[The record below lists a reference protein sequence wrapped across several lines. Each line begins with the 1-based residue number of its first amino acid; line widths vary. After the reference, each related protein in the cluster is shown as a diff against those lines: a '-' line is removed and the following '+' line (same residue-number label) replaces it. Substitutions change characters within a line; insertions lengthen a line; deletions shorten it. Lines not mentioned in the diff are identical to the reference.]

1 MARPSV
7 RILSRYLLRQ
17 HLAPL
22 GFALG
27 SLTAFLMIQQI
38 AKQFGSLVGKGLSW
52 SVIAEVFVLSIP
64 FIVAMT
70 LPMAV
75 LVAVLHTFTHLGADN
90 EITAMKAGGISLARV
105 VAPVLGGAALV
116 TAIALVWNDQVLPRA
131 NHRLAMLQRDIMRK
145 KPSFSLKEQVIN
157 EVVPG
162 QFFLR
167 AARIDPATNR
177 LKDVTIYDLGDAP
190 ERRRIIVA
198 DSGQMAYTPGG
209 TDLYLTLRDGEIQ
222 EVKRT
227 EPNQFNRT
235 FFLTNRIKVA
245 NIGDTLTRT
254 QNDAYRGDREMSICE
269 LAQQARVARRDE
281 ARVHLEVQAAVVAD
295 LRRLAGLPV
304 APLPPDSSALNPQPG
319 LLCRAWGGLIAWL
332 APAEA
337 EAAQR
342 PERLPRL
349 PAQASMPP
357 PPLVT
362 PGAGIGEDVRA
373 RGDRQR
379 AATYAV
385 EVHKKLAIAGACFAF
400 ALLGIPVALRFP
412 RGGAGV
418 VIGTSVAV
426 FAIYYIGLIGGEDLG
441 DRLIVSPFL
450 AMWIP
455 NILFVVVGLLGLWL
469 VRREGGG
476 PGSRGGDWSD
486 VRDALVAWLKR
497 RRRAA

>member
-17 HLAPL
+17 HVAPL

-27 SLTAFLMIQQI
+27 SLTAFLMVQQI
-38 AKQFGSLVGKGLSW
+38 CEKLGSRVGNGMPW
-52 SVIAEVFVLSIP
+52 SVFIEVFVLSIP
-64 FIVAMT
+64 FIVAM
-70 LPMAV
+70 ARSV
-75 LVAVLHTFTHLGADN
+75 AALVAVVHTFTRRVADN
-90 EITAMKAGGISLARV
+90 EITAMKAGGVSLGRV

-116 TAIALVWNDQVLPRA
+116 TLVALVWNDQVLPRA
-131 NHRLAMLQRDIMRK
+131 NHRLRTLQMDITRK
-145 KPSFSLKEQVIN
+145 KPSFALKEQVIN
-157 EVVPG
+157 EVTQG

-209 TDLYLTLRDGEIQ
+209 KDLYLTLRDGEIQ

-227 EPNQFNRT
+227 EPGQFNRT
-235 FFLTNRIKVA
+235 FFRTNRIKVA

-254 QNDAYRGDREMSICE
+254 QNDTYRTDREMSLCD
-269 LAQQARVARRDE
+269 LARQVRIARREE
-281 ARVHLEVQAAVVAD
+281 ARVHVEARAAVAAD
-295 LRRLAGLPV
+295 LRRLAGP
-304 APLPPDSSALNPQPG
+304 
-319 LLCRAWGGLIAWL
+319 
-332 APAEA
+332 
-337 EAAQR
+337 
-342 PERLPRL
+342 
-349 PAQASMPP
+349 
-357 PPLVT
+357 
-362 PGAGIGEDVRA
+362 
-373 RGDRQR
+373 
-379 AATYAV
+379 
-385 EVHKKLAIAGACFAF
+385 CFAF
-400 ALLGIPVALRFP
+400 ALLGIAVALTLP

-441 DRLIVSPFL
+441 DRLIVSPFV

-455 NILFVVVGLLGLWL
+455 NLLFVVVGLVGLWL

-476 PGSRGGDWSD
+476 ARGGDVAD
-486 VRDALVAWLKR
+486 LRDTLLGWLGRKG
-497 RRRAA
+497 RRA

>member
-17 HLAPL
+17 HVAPL

-27 SLTAFLMIQQI
+27 SLTAFLMVQQI
-38 AKQFGSLVGKGLSW
+38 AKQFGSLVGKGLPW
-52 SVIAEVFVLSIP
+52 SVIIEVFVLSIP

-75 LVAVLHTFTHLGADN
+75 LVAVLHTFTRLMADN
-90 EITAMKAGGISLARV
+90 EITAMKAGGVSLGRV

-116 TAIALVWNDQVLPRA
+116 TLVALVWNDQVLPQA
-131 NHRLAMLQRDIMRK
+131 NHRLRTLQMDITRK
-145 KPSFSLKEQVIN
+145 KPSFALKEQVIN
-157 EVVPG
+157 EVTQG

-209 TDLYLTLRDGEIQ
+209 KDLYLTLRDGEIQ

-227 EPNQFNRT
+227 EPGQFNRT
-235 FFLTNRIKVA
+235 FFRTNRIKVA

-254 QNDAYRGDREMSICE
+254 QNDTYRTDREMSLCD
-269 LAQQARVARRDE
+269 LARQVRIAQREE
-281 ARVHLEVQAAVVAD
+281 ARVHVEARAAVAAD
-295 LRRLAGLPV
+295 LRRLAGLPA
-304 APLPPDSSALNPQPG
+304 APMTRDPG
-319 LLCRAWGGLIAWL
+319 ADGPRDGLVCRVWGGLIAWL
-332 APAEA
+332 APREA
-337 EAAQR
+337 EAAQV
-342 PERLPRL
+342 PAVHA
-349 PAQASMPP
+349 PAQRPAPTP
-357 PPLVT
+357 NPLLVT
-362 PGAGIGEDVRA
+362 PGAGLGEDVRA

-379 AATYAV
+379 AAAYAV
-385 EVHKKLAIAGACFAF
+385 EVHKKLAIAAACFAF
-400 ALLGIPVALRFP
+400 ALLGIPVALMFP

-426 FAIYYIGLIGGEDLG
+426 FAVYYIGLIGGEDLG
-441 DRLIVSPFL
+441 DRLIVSPFV

-455 NILFVVVGLLGLWL
+455 NLLFVVVGLAGLWL
-469 VRREGGG
+469 VRREA
-476 PGSRGGDWSD
+476 RGGD
-486 VRDALVAWLKR
+486 VLGWLGRKG
-497 RRRAA
+497 RRA

>member
-17 HLAPL
+17 HVAPL

-27 SLTAFLMIQQI
+27 SLTAFLMVQQI
-38 AKQFGSLVGKGLSW
+38 AKQFGSLVGKGLPW
-52 SVIAEVFVLSIP
+52 SVIIEVFVLSIP

-75 LVAVLHTFTHLGADN
+75 LVAVLHTFTRLVADN
-90 EITAMKAGGISLARV
+90 EITAMKAGGVSLGRV

-116 TAIALVWNDQVLPRA
+116 TLVALVWNDQVLPRA
-131 NHRLAMLQRDIMRK
+131 NHRLRTLQMDITRK
-145 KPSFSLKEQVIN
+145 KPSFALKEQVIN
-157 EVVPG
+157 EVTQG

-209 TDLYLTLRDGEIQ
+209 KDLYLTLRDGEIQ

-227 EPNQFNRT
+227 EPGQFNRT
-235 FFLTNRIKVA
+235 FFRTNRIKVA

-254 QNDAYRGDREMSICE
+254 QNDTYRTDREMSLCD
-269 LAQQARVARRDE
+269 LARQVRIARREE
-281 ARVHLEVQAAVVAD
+281 ARVHIEARAAVAAD

-304 APLPPDSSALNPQPG
+304 PPPTRDTGADPPRDG
-319 LLCRAWGGLIAWL
+319 PVCRLWTSVIGWL
-332 APAEA
+332 APREA
-337 EAAQR
+337 EAAQV
-342 PERLPRL
+342 PAVHA
-349 PAQASMPP
+349 PAQRPAPTP
-357 PPLVT
+357 NPLLVT
-362 PGAGIGEDVRA
+362 PGAGLGEDVRA

-379 AATYAV
+379 AAAYAV
-385 EVHKKLAIAGACFAF
+385 EVHKKLAIAAAWFAF
-400 ALLGIPVALRFP
+400 ALLGIPVALMFP

-426 FAIYYIGLIGGEDLG
+426 FAVYYIGLIGGEDLG
-441 DRLIVSPFL
+441 DRLIVSPFV

-455 NILFVVVGLLGLWL
+455 NLLFVVVGLLGLWL

-476 PGSRGGDWSD
+476 ARGGDAAD
-486 VRDALVAWLKR
+486 LRDTLLRWLGRRSKR
-497 RRRAA
+497 A

>member
-17 HLAPL
+17 HVAPL

-27 SLTAFLMIQQI
+27 SLTAFLMVQQI
-38 AKQFGSLVGKGLSW
+38 AKQFGSLVGKGLPW
-52 SVIAEVFVLSIP
+52 SVIIEVFVLSIP

-75 LVAVLHTFTHLGADN
+75 LVAVLHTFTRLMADN
-90 EITAMKAGGISLARV
+90 EITAMKAGGVSLGRV

-116 TAIALVWNDQVLPRA
+116 TLVALVWNDQVLPRA
-131 NHRLAMLQRDIMRK
+131 NHRLRTLQM
-145 KPSFSLKEQVIN
+145 
-157 EVVPG
+157 
-162 QFFLR
+162 

-209 TDLYLTLRDGEIQ
+209 KDLYLTLRDGEIQ

-227 EPNQFNRT
+227 EPGQFNRT
-235 FFLTNRIKVA
+235 FFRTNRIKVA

-254 QNDAYRGDREMSICE
+254 QNDTYRTDREMSLCD
-269 LAQQARVARRDE
+269 LARQVRIARREE
-281 ARVHLEVQAAVVAD
+281 ARVHVEARAAVAAD

-304 APLPPDSSALNPQPG
+304 SPITRDTAGDDPRDGPV
-319 LLCRAWGGLIAWL
+319 CRLWTSVIRWL
-332 APAEA
+332 APREA
-337 EAAQR
+337 EAAQV
-342 PERLPRL
+342 PTVHA
-349 PAQASMPP
+349 PAQRPAATPNP
-357 PPLVT
+357 LLVT
-362 PGAGIGEDVRA
+362 PGAGLGEDARA

-379 AATYAV
+379 AAAYAV
-385 EVHKKLAIAGACFAF
+385 EVHKKLAIAAACFAF
-400 ALLGIPVALRFP
+400 ALLGIPVALTFP

-441 DRLIVSPFL
+441 DRLIVSPFV

-455 NILFVVVGLLGLWL
+455 NLLFVVVGLVGLWL

-476 PGSRGGDWSD
+476 ARGGDAAD
-486 VRDALVAWLKR
+486 LRDTLLGWLGRKG
-497 RRRAA
+497 RRA

>member
-22 GFALG
+22 AFALG

-75 LVAVLHTFTHLGADN
+75 LVAVLHTFTRLGADN

-167 AARIDPATNR
+167 
-177 LKDVTIYDLGDAP
+177 
-190 ERRRIIVA
+190 
-198 DSGQMAYTPGG
+198 
-209 TDLYLTLRDGEIQ
+209 
-222 EVKRT
+222 
-227 EPNQFNRT
+227 
-235 FFLTNRIKVA
+235 
-245 NIGDTLTRT
+245 
-254 QNDAYRGDREMSICE
+254 
-269 LAQQARVARRDE
+269 VARSDE
-281 ARVHLEVQAAVVAD
+281 ARVHLEVRAAVVAD

-304 APLPPDSSALNPQPG
+304 APLPPDSSAMYPQPG
-319 LLCRAWGGLIAWL
+319 LLCRAWSGLIAWL

-342 PERLPRL
+342 PERLPRI
-349 PAQASMPP
+349 PAQASTPP
-357 PPLVT
+357 P
-362 PGAGIGEDVRA
+362 
-373 RGDRQR
+373 
-379 AATYAV
+379 
-385 EVHKKLAIAGACFAF
+385 
-400 ALLGIPVALRFP
+400 
-412 RGGAGV
+412 
-418 VIGTSVAV
+418 
-426 FAIYYIGLIGGEDLG
+426 
-441 DRLIVSPFL
+441 
-450 AMWIP
+450 
-455 NILFVVVGLLGLWL
+455 
-469 VRREGGG
+469 
-476 PGSRGGDWSD
+476 
-486 VRDALVAWLKR
+486 
-497 RRRAA
+497 